1 METAGNTDKKVGAL
15 IQGWRRYQAG
25 YDFIAGVDAD
35 TVLDPRCLEQL
46 EYGLVD
52 QPNAGGIMAKY
63 TFDQRTGVS
72 AGARMLIRMQRL
84 EFASWTMDALRKRKT
99 YVLGG
104 QASLFRA
111 DALRA
116 VALQSPTQAPW
127 NPATMVEDMQ
137 LTGDLRAMRY
147 ETPVSPQA
155 RAYAGPMLNLRS
167 LWHQRRKW
175 DQGMVQL
182 LTTTGVNRW
191 TATLWRQQLS
201 LLSNGVTRLLFAFM
215 LTAALIVHQYVWAWF
230 WAVPPAISV
239 LLNLRQALLVPNRTA
254 AAVISAAL
262 LVPVE
267 LYLMF
272 RVAARL
278 ALVPAGVADH
288 RLVHPRHGDRRADGR
303 DALADRAAKQEEP
316 PLTLT
321 PRRHLPWK
329 QAETTTGRDAAMDN
343 ELAAADLEQLRKEFS
358 ANPVYRLAQNAVTR
372 VSVDDV
378 ALNREIVAG
387 IDHSLSTTLDD
398 WKVTNQE
405 KSGRC
410 WLFAGLNLLRVG
422 VMRKTGLKDF
432 EFSQNYAMF
441 WDKLERANYF
451 LEAVIETA
459 GRDLDDRTVAFLLQS
474 VAGDGG
480 QWNMFAALV
489 EKHGLVPKGYMPE
502 TQSSSSTA
510 RMNSILRYQ
519 LHQGART
526 VRAAVADGPEA
537 ARAAKAEIMQVIYR
551 VLCIHLGTPPERFD
565 WQWTDKDKNFHRD
578 GVLTPQEFAA
588 RYVDLPV
595 SDYVCLVNDPRPSS
609 PIGRTFTVEYLGNV
623 VGGPPVTYL
632 TVEVQQIKDIAAA
645 TIVGGEPVWFGCDV
659 GKMMSNDYAYWDAAL
674 YDLPSVYNAAFDL
687 DKAARLAYHESAMTH
702 AMLFTGVDVLDG
714 ATRRWR
720 VENSWGADRG
730 RDGFFTMDDSWFGQ
744 YVFEIAARKSALPPE
759 LQRALEADPIVL
771 PAWDPMGALA
781 R

>member
-1 METAGNTDKKVGAL
+1 
-15 IQGWRRYQAG
+15 
-25 YDFIAGVDAD
+25 
-35 TVLDPRCLEQL
+35 
-46 EYGLVD
+46 
-52 QPNAGGIMAKY
+52 
-63 TFDQRTGVS
+63 
-72 AGARMLIRMQRL
+72 
-84 EFASWTMDALRKRKT
+84 
-99 YVLGG
+99 
-104 QASLFRA
+104 
-111 DALRA
+111 
-116 VALQSPTQAPW
+116 
-127 NPATMVEDMQ
+127 
-137 LTGDLRAMRY
+137 
-147 ETPVSPQA
+147 
-155 RAYAGPMLNLRS
+155 
-167 LWHQRRKW
+167 
-175 DQGMVQL
+175 
-182 LTTTGVNRW
+182 
-191 TATLWRQQLS
+191 
-201 LLSNGVTRLLFAFM
+201 
-215 LTAALIVHQYVWAWF
+215 
-230 WAVPPAISV
+230 
-239 LLNLRQALLVPNRTA
+239 
-254 AAVISAAL
+254 
-262 LVPVE
+262 
-267 LYLMF
+267 
-272 RVAARL
+272 
-278 ALVPAGVADH
+278 
-288 RLVHPRHGDRRADGR
+288 
-303 DALADRAAKQEEP
+303 
-316 PLTLT
+316 
-321 PRRHLPWK
+321 
-329 QAETTTGRDAAMDN
+329 MDN
-343 ELAAADLEQLRKEFS
+343 ALAAADLEQLRKEFS

-372 VSVDDV
+372 VTVDDI
-378 ALNREIVAG
+378 AIDREIVAN

-405 KSGRC
+405 RSGRC

-502 TQSSSSTA
+502 TQSSSNTA
-510 RMNSILRYQ
+510 KLNSILRYQ

-537 ARAAKAEIMQVIYR
+537 ARAAKTEIMQVIYR

-565 WQWTDKDKNFHRD
+565 WQWTDKDKKFHRD

-588 RYVDLPV
+588 KYVDLPV

-632 TVEVQQIKDIAAA
+632 NVEVQQIKDIAAA

-659 GKMMSNDYAYWDAAL
+659 GKMMSNDYAYWDAGL

-744 YVFEIAARKSALPPE
+744 YVFEIAARRSALPPE
-759 LQRALEADPIVL
+759 LQRALDADPIVL